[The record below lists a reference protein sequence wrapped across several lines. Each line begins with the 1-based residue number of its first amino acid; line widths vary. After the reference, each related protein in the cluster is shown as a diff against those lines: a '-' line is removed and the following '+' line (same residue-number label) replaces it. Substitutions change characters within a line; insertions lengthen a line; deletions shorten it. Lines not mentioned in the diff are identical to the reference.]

1 MANNIQGATNVAGSY
16 KYVVYDKTDNK
27 VLLKTNNK
35 QQAYNY
41 CFNYNLTH
49 KGDKKHFLTVNENK

>member
-1 MANNIQGATNVAGSY
+1 MENY
-16 KYVVYDKTDNK
+16 KYEVRDLTDG
-27 VLLKTNNK
+27 VILLKTNNK